1 MSSIKQL
8 EKLIKPYW
16 VGAGASSDF
25 IDYNEYRYNGVT
37 SRLDEQDW
45 GLSKNPQP
53 LYKKALEKVL
63 KELGLED

>member
-16 VGAGASSDF
+16 IGAGASSDF
-25 IDYNEYRYNGVT
+25 YDYDEYRNNGVT

-45 GLSKNPQP
+45 GWRGIHNRSI
-53 LYKKALEKVL
+53 KKHL
-63 KELGLED
+63 KKL

>member
-16 VGAGASSDF
+16 AGGGASSSFTMYD
-25 IDYNEYRYNGVT
+25 EYRNKGVT

-45 GLSKNPQP
+45 LLMRDSRP
-53 LYKKALEKVL
+53 LYKKALEKVV
-63 KELGLED
+63 KELGLK

>member
-1 MSSIKQL
+1 MPTIKQL

-16 VGAGASSDF
+16 IGAGASSAF
-25 IDYNEYRYNGVT
+25 YDYNEYRNNGVT

-45 GLSKNPQP
+45 GLAKNPQP
-53 LYKKALEKVL
+53 LYKKALEKVV